1 MRSDDANDP
10 VPQDIA
16 EFLSFFEKHL
26 GELSFPDVNR
36 DTLRGLAES
45 VRTEAAALDAL
56 EQQVEAQRQALESAR
71 SELRRLSERGL
82 AYARVYADGKDG
94 LDARLAALSISH
106 GGAPASEPARKP
118 RGRDKAK
125 AKQDADAPGQPRE
138 LPFAEAASSE
148 AA

>member
-1 MRSDDANDP
+1 MRSDDTIDP

-26 GELSFPDVNR
+26 GELSFPDVDR

-45 VRTEAAALDAL
+45 VRAEAATLDAL
-56 EQQVEAQRQALESAR
+56 EKQVQAQRQALESAR
-71 SELRRLSERGL
+71 SELRRVSERGL

-94 LDARLAALSISH
+94 LDTKLAALSISH

-118 RGRDKAK
+118 RGRGKAK
-125 AKQDADAPGQPRE
+125 AKQDADAAGQPRE
-138 LPFAEAASSE
+138 LPFTEAKSSE

>member
-1 MRSDDANDP
+1 MRSDDTNDP
-10 VPQDIA
+10 IPQDIA

-26 GELSFPDVNR
+26 GELSFPDIDR

-45 VRTEAAALDAL
+45 VRAEAATLDAL
-56 EQQVEAQRQALESAR
+56 EKQVQAQRQALERAR
-71 SELRRLSERGL
+71 SELRRVSERGL

-94 LDARLAALSISH
+94 LDVKLAALSMSR
-106 GGAPASEPARKP
+106 GGAPVGELARKP
-118 RGRDKAK
+118 RGRGKTK

-138 LPFAEAASSE
+138 LPFTEDKSSE

>member
-1 MRSDDANDP
+1 MRNDDTNDP
-10 VPQDIA
+10 IPQDIA

-26 GELSFPDVNR
+26 GELSFPDVDG

-45 VRTEAAALDAL
+45 VRAEAATLEAL
-56 EQQVEAQRQALESAR
+56 EKQVQAQRQALESTH
-71 SELRRLSERGL
+71 SELRRVSERGL

-94 LDARLAALSISH
+94 LDAKLAALSMSR

-118 RGRDKAK
+118 RGRGKAK

-138 LPFAEAASSE
+138 LPFTEDKNSE

>member
-71 SELRRLSERGL
+71 SDLRRMSERGL

-94 LDARLAALSISH
+94 LDAKLAALSISH
-106 GGAPASEPARKP
+106 GGTPASEPARKP
-118 RGRDKAK
+118 RGRGKGK
-125 AKQDADAPGQPRE
+125 AKQDADGPGQPRE

>member
-1 MRSDDANDP
+1 MRSDDTNDP
-10 VPQDIA
+10 IPKDIA

-26 GELSFPDVNR
+26 GELSFPEVDR

-45 VRTEAAALDAL
+45 VRAEAATLDAL
-56 EQQVEAQRQALESAR
+56 EKQAQRQALESAR
-71 SELRRLSERGL
+71 SELRRVSERGL

-94 LDARLAALSISH
+94 LDAKLAALSMSR

-118 RGRDKAK
+118 RGRGKTRAQ
-125 AKQDADAPGQPRE
+125 QDADSPDQPRE
-138 LPFAEAASSE
+138 LPFTEAKSSE